1 MIKSEVK
8 LPEWKA
14 PDSLLLK
21 VMSEVDKIERNKCF
35 FSWRLIH
42 QILFSGAVCISV
54 VMAFYL
60 SYGFDF
66 NCNPLS
72 FSTLVYREYSV
83 WYNNVIN
90 LNRIV
95 SGYLLDLSKHPG
107 YLSTL
112 FIICAFVIIAWTGSI
127 TALYR
132 MLITQSG
139 RKYL

>member
-1 MIKSEVK
+1 MK

-21 VMSEVDKIERNKCF
+21 VMSEVDKIERNRCF
-35 FSWRLIH
+35 FSWKLIH
-42 QILFSGAVCISV
+42 QILFIGAVSISV
-54 VMAFYL
+54 VMAFFL

-72 FSTLVYREYSV
+72 FSMLVYREYSI
-83 WYNNVIN
+83 WYSNMINVNHI
-90 LNRIV
+90 I
-95 SGYLLDLSKHPG
+95 SSYLLDLSGHPA
-107 YLSTL
+107 YLSSI
-112 FIICAFVIIAWTGSI
+112 FIICAVVIVAWTGSI
-127 TALYR
+127 AALYR